1 MRGRVDYE
9 GGMSKFGGYD
19 GNYYLNCQ
27 NSEHFYEGRVTFTA
41 CKLDFDIHWLR
52 GEWMK
57 MHHCI
62 LSVILYL
69 LSQTAGKMAV
79 NRSEGA
85 LPCWGSHLVRK
96 MAINQENL
104 QGDERYY
111 ERRMRAGTLLW
122 ARVRRP
128 PGRLTFQA
136 HFRHEW
142 GLARKVGRMRSGKGV
157 DCSRH
162 LLGLRHECI

>member
-19 GNYYLNCQ
+19 GNYSLNCQ

-41 CKLDFDIHWLR
+41 CKLGFDIHWLR
-52 GEWMK
+52 GEWME
-57 MHHCI
+57 MHHYI
-62 LSVILYL
+62 LSLILCL
-69 LSQTAGKMAV
+69 LSHTAGKMAV

-104 QGDERYY
+104 QGDEHYY
-111 ERRMRAGTLLW
+111 
-122 ARVRRP
+122 
-128 PGRLTFQA
+128 
-136 HFRHEW
+136 
-142 GLARKVGRMRSGKGV
+142 
-157 DCSRH
+157 
-162 LLGLRHECI
+162 